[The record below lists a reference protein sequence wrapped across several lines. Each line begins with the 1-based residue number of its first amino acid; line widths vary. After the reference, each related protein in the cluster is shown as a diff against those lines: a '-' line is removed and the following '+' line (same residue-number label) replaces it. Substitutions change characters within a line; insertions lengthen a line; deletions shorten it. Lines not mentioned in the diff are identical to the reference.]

1 MASSPHTYP
10 PATQVPVRKL
20 NLHEAQSANIMRDHG
35 VNTPKG
41 GVAKTPEE
49 AYKVHIY
56 TVLCMCLSVKMG
68 IYIYIHVSA
77 CACVNIYV
85 YIHTNICMHTRTHT
99 LTHTHTH
106 TYMTDCKGARL
117 EQHGH

>member
-49 AYKVHIY
+49 AYKV
-56 TVLCMCLSVKMG
+56 LCV
-68 IYIYIHVSA
+68 
-77 CACVNIYV
+77 CACVCV
-85 YIHTNICMHTRTHT
+85 CVCVVCVHTHT
-99 LTHTHTH
+99 LRRQ
-106 TYMTDCKGARL
+106 DF
-117 EQHGH
+117 